1 MRFPAGDGRIAALT
15 VKWARSDAHGKGQ
28 WMANLT
34 FLAGGGEIGARM
46 RAMDWDATPLGPVAS
61 WPPALRTV
69 VGLMQA
75 SNQPMYIAWG
85 PTRAFLYNDHYAPFL
100 ADKHPAAL
108 GRDLLAEVWPEIRE
122 QLEPLVEATRAGEPV
137 QVPRMELNLQ
147 RNGQLEETWFSF
159 FFAPIRDE
167 RGAVG
172 GLFGCCNEITEQVM
186 AERRLARSVER
197 HLGVL
202 SNMDEA
208 FVLMDREFRLLEV
221 NEEAV
226 RLLGRER
233 DALLGRTHWDLFPVT
248 RDSAPGQ
255 LFRQVLAEG
264 RPAAIE
270 FAAARGD
277 GSDRWFEVR
286 AFPAEEGVAVLFR
299 DITGRRIE
307 GAEAALAA
315 ERVQLALD
323 AGAIVGTW
331 IWSIPDDRFIG
342 DERFARLF
350 GLDAKRCASGLP
362 LSEVMEPIHPDD
374 VGRVQDAV
382 QRAMGR
388 GGPYQCEYRVRTHD
402 GSYVWVEANGRV
414 ELDAQGRAVRFPGVL
429 RDHTERR
436 HAERERDRANA
447 LLRSFVEAVPGVVY
461 AKDREGRLILG
472 NRGVSALLGVPQE
485 VYVGRTD
492 RELLADRE
500 QAEAVM
506 RNDRRIMDSGVA
518 EQIEEEIRY
527 PDGTLAWWWSHKA
540 PLLEGGEI
548 VGLIGAS
555 VDITERKRMVQ
566 ALEQGDR
573 RKDEFLAM
581 LAHELRNP
589 LAPIGTAAQL
599 LRMAPGDATTV
610 GKAADIIAR
619 QVEHMTQMVDDLLD
633 VSRVTR
639 GLVQIERAPL
649 DLREIVSGAVE
660 QVEPFLSSRGHRLR
674 VDAAGEPIVVL
685 GDRHR
690 LVQVVSNLLNNAAKY
705 TPPGGAITLSVV
717 ALADAVEIRVVDNGI
732 GMDPDL
738 VPQVFDLFTQ
748 AERTPDRSQGGL
760 GIGLA
765 LVRSIVQLH
774 GGRVSA
780 GSAGKGQGSTFVVV
794 LPRTSAAPAPSPPGR
809 APALSAGS
817 RNVLVVD
824 DNIDAATTLASV
836 LRELGH
842 RVSVATSGQDALA
855 RVAERSDWHAFILDI
870 GMPDMTGHALAGR
883 LREAIGGR
891 EARFIALSG
900 YGQPGDIAQSL
911 AAGFDC
917 HVVKPADVAEL
928 HAMLCR

>member
-1 MRFPAGDGRIAALT
+1 
-15 VKWARSDAHGKGQ
+15 
-28 WMANLT
+28 
-34 FLAGGGEIGARM
+34 
-46 RAMDWDATPLGPVAS
+46 
-61 WPPALRTV
+61 
-69 VGLMQA
+69 
-75 SNQPMYIAWG
+75 
-85 PTRAFLYNDHYAPFL
+85 
-100 ADKHPAAL
+100 
-108 GRDLLAEVWPEIRE
+108 
-122 QLEPLVEATRAGEPV
+122 
-137 QVPRMELNLQ
+137 
-147 RNGQLEETWFSF
+147 
-159 FFAPIRDE
+159 
-167 RGAVG
+167 
-172 GLFGCCNEITEQVM
+172 M

-221 NEEAV
+221 NDEAV

-331 IWSIPDDRFIG
+331 IWSIPDDHFIG

-374 VGRVQDAV
+374 VGRVQEAV
-382 QRAMGR
+382 QRAMAR
-388 GGPYQCEYRVRTHD
+388 GGPYQCEYRVRTQD

-809 APALSAGS
+809 APAPSAGS

-842 RVSVATSGQDALA
+842 RVSVATSGRDALA
-855 RVAERSDWHAFILDI
+855 RVAERSDWDAFILDI
-870 GMPDMTGHALAGR
+870 GMPDMTGHVLAGR

-900 YGQPGDIAQSL
+900 YGQPGDIAQSM